1 MPYCDDDGAATSV
14 VSVVVLLVVVVV
26 VVVVVMG
33 VELVGV
39 FDSVVAAALLSA
51 ETAFKGKC

>member
-26 VVVVVMG
+26 VIVVVG
-33 VELVGV
+33 VELVGVV